1 MQSLRLKL
9 KQALYYIRLH
19 SKLEGEEEQL
29 IRGIGIDIIEK
40 KRIEKVVQRQ
50 PRFPQR
56 ILTPNEIVEY
66 MQYPMKRKIEYLSG
80 RFAAK
85 EAYAKAR
92 GVGIGRELS
101 FQSIEVQKDSNGKP
115 YFSKPDSKGVHLSIS
130 HSQEFVVAQAIIEE
144 V

>member
-1 MQSLRLKL
+1 M
-9 KQALYYIRLH
+9 
-19 SKLEGEEEQL
+19 